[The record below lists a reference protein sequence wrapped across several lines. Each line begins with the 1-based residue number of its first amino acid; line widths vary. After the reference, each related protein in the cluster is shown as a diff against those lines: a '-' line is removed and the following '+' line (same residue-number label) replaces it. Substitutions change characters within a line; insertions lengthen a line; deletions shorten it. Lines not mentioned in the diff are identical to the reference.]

1 MIHQDVATQP
11 ERIPGQFIKIESFH
25 KLRFNRYYYDPDTEN
40 IFTIRDGTN
49 GEIRKQIKATNS
61 GGKLV
66 VVLRDVD
73 DKPRTINYT
82 NLIEFCKT
90 L

>member
-1 MIHQDVATQP
+1 MTYQDVATQT
-11 ERIPGQFIKIESFH
+11 ERVPAQFIKIESFH
-25 KLRFNRYYYDPDTEN
+25 KLRFNRYYFDPETES
-40 IFTIRDGTN
+40 IFTIRDGKN

-61 GGKLV
+61 GGKRIA
-66 VVLRDVD
+66 VLRDVD

-82 NLIEFCKT
+82 NLIEFCKS